1 MNRFFLYLLGAAGLA
16 VIAVVAGPL
25 IAVILIIV
33 FALSRLIPRL
43 LRALDINKDGDINI
57 DDLKSIF
64 SRENSVNTTGDEEL
78 NFLKSRLRKVWSR
91 LEHKFVLLSVQ
102 IQKREHVA
110 KRSWR
115 RLFRYGH
122 ETRVNSLIEDLAQQL
137 EDRELTNIRSDF
149 MACVDRTKT
158 LESRLG
164 DLRASI
170 AMKSEAPGGTL
181 HRAAEKVKRELD
193 LESQKHAALVSNF
206 QSRINAYGV
215 NLTSEQA
222 QVLLSRV
229 DAGDISRMITIF
241 AIIAGITTQFAEAKR
256 QSGENLEVTKK
267 YYGIYL
273 GLLELQMHIQSGYL
287 QQVDTQYLPGVVKIS
302 NEASALIAETEA
314 KLRTSGPEHESGYRQ
329 NIGAQQFTVEV
340 TSAYADAL
348 RADRNNVEKARELV
362 SKVYALAENTLSTV
376 RVSADLSALVRQNE
390 SLYNQVVSL
399 QTPALVPFENLQMQ
413 REFEAVTA
421 RLRGEA

>member
-1 MNRFFLYLLGAAGLA
+1 MNRFFLYLLGAAGLVVIA
-16 VIAVVAGPL
+16 GVAGPFIAVVL
-25 IAVILIIV
+25 VIA

-43 LRALDINKDGDINI
+43 RRALDVNKDGDINI

-64 SRENSVNTTGDEEL
+64 SNQESAVKAGDEQL

-110 KRSWR
+110 NQRWR
-115 RLFRYGH
+115 RLIRYNLDSK
-122 ETRVNSLIEDLAQQL
+122 VNSLIEELASEL
-137 EDRELTNIRSDF
+137 EDRELSYMRSDF
-149 MACVDRTKT
+149 MACVDHTKS
-158 LESRLG
+158 LESKLA

-170 AMKSEAPGGTL
+170 AMNSEPQGGAL
-181 HRAAEKVKRELD
+181 HRAAERVKKEVD
-193 LESQKHAALVSNF
+193 LENQKHAALVSNF

-215 NLTSEQA
+215 NLSYEQA
-222 QVLLSRV
+222 EVLLSRV

-273 GLLELQMHIQSGYL
+273 GLLELQMHIQSAYL
-287 QQVDTQYLPGVVKIS
+287 QKVDTEYLPGVVTIS

-314 KLRTSGPEHESGYRQ
+314 KLRTSAPEHEAGYRQ
-329 NIGAQQFTVEV
+329 NIRSQQFTVEV

-348 RADRNNVEKARELV
+348 RADRNNVQKARELV
-362 SKVYALAENTLSTV
+362 GKVYALAENTLSTV
-376 RVSADLSALVRQNE
+376 RVSADLSVLVRQNE
-390 SLYNQVVSL
+390 SLYKQVVSL
-399 QTPALVPFENLQMQ
+399 QTPALVPFENMQMQ

-421 RLRGEA
+421 RLRSGA